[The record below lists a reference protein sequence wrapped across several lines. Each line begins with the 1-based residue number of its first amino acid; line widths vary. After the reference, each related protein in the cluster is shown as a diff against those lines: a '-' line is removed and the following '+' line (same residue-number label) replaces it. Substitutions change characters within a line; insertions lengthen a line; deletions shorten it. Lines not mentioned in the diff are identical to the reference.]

1 MLGYA
6 MSHPAAADGHLPS
19 PKDPDPDPASFA
31 LLYHELRLLA
41 RRILAGESKHHT
53 LPPTAL
59 VHEVW
64 LRLRAIDVGSP
75 EGRAHF
81 RRAATQAMRHVLIDH
96 ARGKQRKKRG
106 GQLVRVSLDAVEI
119 LETGD
124 LGDLLVLDEVIE
136 CLEKE
141 DAVLA
146 EIVRLRFYAGLEMDE
161 IARELG
167 ISPRS
172 ISREWAYAKARLV
185 CLLRTVPPEVTDQCG
200 S

>member
-1 MLGYA
+1 MLHGV

-19 PKDPDPDPASFA
+19 SKDSIGDSASFVV
-31 LLYHELRLLA
+31 LYHELRLLA

-64 LRLRAIDVGSP
+64 LRLRAIDVRSP

-81 RRAATQAMRHVLIDH
+81 RRVATQAMRRVLIDH
-96 ARGKQRKKRG
+96 ARGKQRQKRG
-106 GQLVRVSLDAVEI
+106 GNLVRVSMDAAEI

-124 LGDLLVLDEVIE
+124 LGDLLALDEVIE

-141 DAVLA
+141 DAALA
-146 EIVRLRFYAGLEMDE
+146 EIVRLRFYAGLDIDE
-161 IARELG
+161 VARELAM
-167 ISPRS
+167 SPRS
-172 ISREWAYAKARLV
+172 VSREWAYAKARLV
-185 CLLRTVPPEVTDQCG
+185 SLLRGTTPEAPDRSGT
-200 S
+200 